1 MIELLNLWQLQSVN
15 VAVAQNV
22 NSLLVI
28 YLILALIV
36 NKPVLLLAY
45 LSSEMIYQLSIFDF
59 LAEWQL
65 FAIECIIYSYVFNQ
79 LDTTK
84 SKAACAVIFSIALY
98 FIYDAHKYGVSEGY
112 DGYQTILYKNIE
124 FIFTF
129 AHIIFICSFVSIKR
143 IRINLCSFIGSF
155 SRIAVNSDYMLIY
168 CYNVSKAIK

>member
-15 VAVAQNV
+15 VAAEQNV

-28 YLILALIV
+28 YLILALII

-45 LSSEMIYQLSIFDF
+45 LSSEMIYQLSVFDF

-79 LDTTK
+79 LNTTK
-84 SKAACAVIFSIALY
+84 NKSACAVIFSIALY
-98 FIYDAHKYGVSEGY
+98 FVYDAHKYGVSEGY

-124 FIFTF
+124 CIFTL
-129 AHIIFICSFVSIKR
+129 AHIVFICSFISIER
-143 IRINLCSFIGSF
+143 IRNNLRSLIDSF
-155 SRIAVNSDYMLIY
+155 SRLAVNSDYMFIY
-168 CYNVSKAIK
+168 WYNVSKAIK

>member
-1 MIELLNLWQLQSVN
+1 MIELLDLWQLQSES
-15 VAVAQNV
+15 VAAAQNV

-28 YLILALIV
+28 YLVLALII

-59 LAEWQL
+59 LVEWQL

-79 LDTTK
+79 LSTIK

-98 FIYDAHKYGVSEGY
+98 FIYDAHKYGASEGY

-124 FIFTF
+124 YIFTL
-129 AHIIFICSFVSIKR
+129 AHIIFICSFISIER
-143 IRINLCSFIGSF
+143 IRNNLRSFIDSF
-155 SRIAVNSDYMLIY
+155 SRLAVNSDYMLIY
-168 CYNVSKAIK
+168 WYNVSKAIK